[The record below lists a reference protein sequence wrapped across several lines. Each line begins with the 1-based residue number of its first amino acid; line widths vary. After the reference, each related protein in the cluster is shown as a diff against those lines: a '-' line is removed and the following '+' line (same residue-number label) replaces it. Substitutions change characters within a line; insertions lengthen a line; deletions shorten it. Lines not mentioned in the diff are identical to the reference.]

1 VREPGNPEGDALLAS
16 WIADLRDGKEA
27 GRAMAVLIGS
37 TEGTREME
45 MIRGVFERFGD
56 HEQVKAG

>member
-1 VREPGNPEGDALLAS
+1 
-16 WIADLRDGKEA
+16 
-27 GRAMAVLIGS
+27 VLIGS

-56 HEQVKAG
+56 HDQVKAGWDYYELQTS